1 MGLLHKLWDETFA
14 GPTPESGLGKLRGH
28 RSSSEAAAAAAA
40 RSADPAAVV
49 PRGAGLVSR
58 RITIVRTGNQG
69 WMVDPDSVPEPPA
82 LSSSNP
88 GTLPSPGMPQGDF
101 KKFTRRKSSQESQ
114 KAEPRSPTVFDWIL
128 ISALDR

>member
-28 RSSSEAAAAAAA
+28 RSSSAAAGL
-40 RSADPAAVV
+40 ADPAA
-49 PRGAGLVSR
+49 PFSRGAGLVSR
-58 RITIVRTGNQG
+58 RITIVRTRNQG
-69 WMVDPDSVPEPPA
+69 GMVGPDSVPEPPA

-88 GTLPSPGMPQGDF
+88 GTLPSPGTPQGDNE
-101 KKFTRRKSSQESQ
+101 KLTRRKASQALQ